1 MNSLTLLKKTA
12 LVIALFLAASDL
24 QNANAAPK
32 RATCSVARPIVSA
45 VWARVYKEQ
54 FIEPEAPRIPGMG
67 WILEAHRWEGLVP
80 SEELARLASLTRPAS
95 FHRCIGPVGIFSDAF
110 RRQAEYILTPPKEL
124 IDGGSRIKVSL
135 PIVDKAGQSALI
147 SVTTGGPYLAGHWT
161 LFHVVRGE
169 AGEWRIAG
177 VMVLYIT

>member
-1 MNSLTLLKKTA
+1 MNSLTFLKKA
-12 LVIALFLAASDL
+12 VLLIAMFWATCDL

-32 RATCSVARPIVSA
+32 RATCSVAQPIVSA

-54 FIEPEAPRIPGMG
+54 FIEPEAPRVPGMG

-95 FHRCIGPVGIFSDAF
+95 FHRCIGPVGIFADAF
-110 RRQAEYILTPPKEL
+110 RRQAEYILTPPKEF

-135 PIVDKAGQSALI
+135 PIVDNAGQSALI

-161 LFHVVRGE
+161 LFHVVRE
-169 AGEWRIAG
+169 KAGEWRIAG
-177 VMVLYIT
+177 VAVLYIT